1 MTTLHCTLLL
11 QALQR
16 FTPFISK
23 KISRLLKC
31 YFTIYYCKK
40 NGSHIVEMVFA
51 EDGRT
56 WVTLLIAFS
65 FHEKVRQFKFLLNIP
80 VLIVVEVW

>member
-1 MTTLHCTLLL
+1 M
-11 QALQR
+11 QK
-16 FTPFISK
+16 S
-23 KISRLLKC
+23 
-31 YFTIYYCKK
+31 
-40 NGSHIVEMVFA
+40 GSHIVEMVFA

-65 FHEKVRQFKFLLNIP
+65 FHEKVRQYKFLLNIP

>member
-1 MTTLHCTLLL
+1 
-11 QALQR
+11 
-16 FTPFISK
+16 
-23 KISRLLKC
+23 
-31 YFTIYYCKK
+31 
-40 NGSHIVEMVFA
+40 MVFA

-80 VLIVVEVW
+80 VLIVVGVW

>member
-1 MTTLHCTLLL
+1 MLFYYLLL
-11 QALQR
+11 Q
-16 FTPFISK
+16 
-23 KISRLLKC
+23 
-31 YFTIYYCKK
+31 K
-40 NGSHIVEMVFA
+40 NGSHVVEMVFA

-65 FHEKVRQFKFLLNIP
+65 FHEKVRQYKFLLNIP